1 MKKKKTK
8 SQVVSYFRRQRVIC
22 QITFF
27 TSRLENLMMLLVM
40 QMFWPRQTL
49 NLFKKRKSIKAQRVI
64 QKNAY
69 KTFFSDYFFLMKAAL
84 VTT

>member
-1 MKKKKTK
+1 
-8 SQVVSYFRRQRVIC
+8 
-22 QITFF
+22 
-27 TSRLENLMMLLVM
+27 MMLLVM
-40 QMFWPRQTL
+40 QMFLPNAPRQTL

-64 QKNAY
+64 QKDAY